1 MNFVVTEFAAVKRW
15 PLYLY
20 LIYRGNI
27 SFTLRKKK
35 KETRFIVNLC
45 PFRLNGSSVRK
56 LITFYNNRTFLHYFQ
71 RILRA
76 FDFRFGKKSSKVERM
91 FVYTSILLK

>member
-35 KETRFIVNLC
+35 RDEVYC
-45 PFRLNGSSVRK
+45 K
-56 LITFYNNRTFLHYFQ
+56 LVPLPLKWIICSQTHY
-71 RILRA
+71 
-76 FDFRFGKKSSKVERM
+76 
-91 FVYTSILLK
+91 LLQ

>member
-20 LIYRGNI
+20 LIYRANI

-35 KETRFIVNLC
+35 KKRDEVYC
-45 PFRLNGSSVRK
+45 K
-56 LITFYNNRTFLHYFQ
+56 LVPL
-71 RILRA
+71 
-76 FDFRFGKKSSKVERM
+76 
-91 FVYTSILLK
+91 

>member
-35 KETRFIVNLC
+35 RDEVYC
-45 PFRLNGSSVRK
+45 K
-56 LITFYNNRTFLHYFQ
+56 LVPL
-71 RILRA
+71 
-76 FDFRFGKKSSKVERM
+76 S
-91 FVYTSILLK
+91 LKWIICSQTH

>member
-20 LIYRGNI
+20 LIYRANI

-45 PFRLNGSSVRK
+45 PFSLNGSFVRK